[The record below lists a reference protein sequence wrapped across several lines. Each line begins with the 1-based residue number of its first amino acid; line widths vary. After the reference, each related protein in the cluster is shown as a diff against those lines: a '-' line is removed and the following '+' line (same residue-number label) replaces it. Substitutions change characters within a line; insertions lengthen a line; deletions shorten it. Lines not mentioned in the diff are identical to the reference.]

1 MSGYMAQCD
10 VGGAAWCAD
19 IGYKVWDV
27 KCSPVLQCMVELGVG
42 GCQVLPAGAGCPAA
56 APSSTTL

>member
-1 MSGYMAQCD
+1 MAQRD
-10 VGGAAWCAD
+10 VGGAAGYAD
-19 IGYKVWDV
+19 IGYKVWQG
-27 KCSPVLQCMVELGVG
+27 KCSLVLQCMVELGVG